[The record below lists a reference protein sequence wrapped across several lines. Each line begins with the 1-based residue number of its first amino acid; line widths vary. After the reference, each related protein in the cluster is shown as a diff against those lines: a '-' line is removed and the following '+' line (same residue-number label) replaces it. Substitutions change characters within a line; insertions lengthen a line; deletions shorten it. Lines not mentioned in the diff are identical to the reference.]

1 MTGSQNTFSDLSG
14 SQLSL
19 MSLARNWLWL
29 SLDRQA
35 CRALAARK
43 DAVEPCA
50 LPSEVSG
57 KDEIEGGA
65 KVVGGVAWDPACPN
79 LPQHKRGKTC
89 PCFPC
94 DIYSGLTRPN
104 LGPVVACPSYS
115 RTPRGRVIPV
125 SVFC

>member
-50 LPSEVSG
+50 LRLEVSG
-57 KDEIEGGA
+57 KDEIEGGP
-65 KVVGGVAWDPACPN
+65 KVVGGVAWDPACP
-79 LPQHKRGKTC
+79 
-89 PCFPC
+89 CFSC
-94 DIYSGLTRPN
+94 DVYSGLTRPN